1 MDLGTCSRLVVK
13 LGTRLVAG
21 RHEGVNT
28 ELLDDLG
35 RQAARLLARGKQLI
49 IVTSGAVHLG
59 RRVLKRPQKREA
71 LAFRQAA
78 ASIGQPELMRHY
90 SQAFQAHG
98 VVVAQML
105 LTMGDIAERERY
117 LHTRETFE
125 SLLRHGVVPI
135 VNENDSVSEPS
146 VTFGEND
153 KLAAVI
159 AAKVQA
165 ELLVFLLD
173 QPGFFAGNPQE
184 DPNARVI
191 PVVEPTDVEVLKH
204 AAGSGGPESMGG
216 MATKCIAARMAV
228 ECGIPVAMIDGREP
242 GTLLQL
248 LEGEPIGTL
257 FRPAKRISSRK
268 SWLASATAPEGA
280 ITVDDGARRALLA
293 PGGRS
298 LLPSG
303 VAGVKGEFAAGA
315 VLSIRDAG
323 GREIARG
330 ITNFS
335 AADIALVAG
344 AHTNEVAGRLGRD
357 TAPEVVHRDNLV
369 LSPLRAG
376 ATAGEAG

>member
-1 MDLGTCSRLVVK
+1 
-13 LGTRLVAG
+13 
-21 RHEGVNT
+21 
-28 ELLDDLG
+28 
-35 RQAARLLARGKQLI
+35 
-49 IVTSGAVHLG
+49 
-59 RRVLKRPQKREA
+59 
-71 LAFRQAA
+71 
-78 ASIGQPELMRHY
+78 
-90 SQAFQAHG
+90 
-98 VVVAQML
+98 
-105 LTMGDIAERERY
+105 
-117 LHTRETFE
+117 
-125 SLLRHGVVPI
+125 
-135 VNENDSVSEPS
+135 
-146 VTFGEND
+146 
-153 KLAAVI
+153 
-159 AAKVQA
+159 
-165 ELLVFLLD
+165 
-173 QPGFFAGNPQE
+173 
-184 DPNARVI
+184 
-191 PVVEPTDVEVLKH
+191 
-204 AAGSGGPESMGG
+204 